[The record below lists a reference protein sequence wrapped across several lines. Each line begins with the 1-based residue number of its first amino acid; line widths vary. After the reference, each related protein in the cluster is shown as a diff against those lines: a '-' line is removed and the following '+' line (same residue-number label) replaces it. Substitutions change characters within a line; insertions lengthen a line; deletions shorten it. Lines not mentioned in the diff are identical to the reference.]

1 MSLMMTT
8 LVYLV
13 DSMFGIGVESIAVVL
28 DVELTMHHREEP
40 PHPTSPF
47 AAAVVVVVVVDQTCK
62 TQEPPLD
69 PLD

>member
-8 LVYLV
+8 LVCLV
-13 DSMFGIGVESIAVVL
+13 DSMFGIGVESTAVVL
-28 DVELTMHHREEP
+28 VVELTMHHREEP

-47 AAAVVVVVVVDQTCK
+47 AVVVVVVVVDQTCK

>member
-8 LVYLV
+8 LVCLV

-47 AAAVVVVVVVDQTCK
+47 AAAVVVVDQTCK
-62 TQEPPLD
+62 TQEPSLD